1 MKSKVTVSFLILVGI
16 AASAWAAGDAANGKA
31 LFAANKCAVCHKEG
45 SKTGKPIAAIAGG
58 GDARIKG
65 AITNPK
71 GTLGPDVKM
80 PAAKL
85 SDEQMNDIIAYMR
98 SCK

>member
-1 MKSKVTVSFLILVGI
+1 MKSKVTVLFFMLMGI
-16 AASAWAAGDAANGKA
+16 AAFAWAAGSAENGKA

-58 GDARIKG
+58 SDAHIKG

-80 PAAKL
+80 PAVKL
-85 SDEQMNDIIAYMR
+85 SDDQINDIIAYMR
-98 SCK
+98 SAK